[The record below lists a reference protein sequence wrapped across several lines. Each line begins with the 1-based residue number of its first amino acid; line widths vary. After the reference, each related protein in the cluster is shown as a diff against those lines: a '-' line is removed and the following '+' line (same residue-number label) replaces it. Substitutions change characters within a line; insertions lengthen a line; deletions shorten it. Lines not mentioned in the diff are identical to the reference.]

1 MLEHLEGF
9 SGEICWQMSRSS
21 AGCGCTPPGPPSEMR
36 PNSRPTAAPGELGSS
51 RSPAK
56 TSAGSGDKMVM
67 SGEIFQN
74 LMMSDKIFQ
83 NGIYK
88 YKYNQ

>member
-36 PNSRPTAAPGELGSS
+36 PNSRPTAAPGELQSS
-51 RSPAK
+51 RFPAK

-74 LMMSDKIFQ
+74 
-83 NGIYK
+83 GIYIYILIYIYIINK
-88 YKYNQ
+88 IR